1 MAKQIVNIGTPDKG
15 NGDPLRTA
23 FGKINDN
30 FTELYNALGIDGT
43 VFDPLNIDSNLI
55 PAEDSTYD
63 IGSPTKQWRSLY
75 VGLNTLYINN
85 VPISLDE
92 GGNLTVGGDPVT
104 GDQVLE
110 IDGGNASTDYTA
122 EITVDGGGA

>member
-1 MAKQIVNIGTPDKG
+1 MAQKIINIGQAVNDKS
-15 NGDPLRTA
+15 GDPLRLA
-23 FGKINDN
+23 FSKVNDN
-30 FTELYNALGIDGT
+30 FTELYNNGGGS
-43 VFDPLNIDSNLI
+43 FDPLNISSNLI
-55 PAEDSTYD
+55 PVTDDTYD
-63 IGSPTKQWRSLY
+63 IGSPEKQWRSLY

-92 GGNLTVGGDPVT
+92 TGNLTVGGDPVT

>member
-1 MAKQIVNIGTPDKG
+1 MAQKIINLGLPDKG
-15 NGDPLRTA
+15 NGDQIRTA
-23 FGKINDN
+23 FDKVNQN
-30 FTELYNALGIDGT
+30 FTELYNNLG
-43 VFDPLNIDSNLI
+43 FDPLNVDSNLI
-55 PAEDSTYD
+55 PATNNTYD
-63 IGSPTKQWRSLY
+63 IGSPSKQWRSMY